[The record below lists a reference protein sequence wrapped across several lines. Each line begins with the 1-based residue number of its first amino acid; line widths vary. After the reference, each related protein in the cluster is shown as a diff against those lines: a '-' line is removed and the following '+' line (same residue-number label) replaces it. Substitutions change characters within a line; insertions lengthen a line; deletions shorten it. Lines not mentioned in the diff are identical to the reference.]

1 LEFEGVHSNITL
13 RNDESKE
20 APRGDTKNALEEIQV
35 DVVLMTP
42 LEDDS

>member
-1 LEFEGVHSNITL
+1 LDLEGVNYNAMLGNDKPKEVANSDAKHTL
-13 RNDESKE
+13 E
-20 APRGDTKNALEEIQV
+20 GIQV